1 MIYNKNIQI
10 IDENPSIKTDLKDNE
25 YFALMV
31 MDLDTPTDDRDWF
44 NAEKK
49 YVGLSCTSEK
59 RIYISKDWRKTHD
72 KWRGIDFNKRVGM
85 IKIVSRGRSA

>member
-10 IDENPSIKTDLKDNE
+10 IDENPSIKTDLKYNE

-49 YVGLSCTSEK
+49 YVGLSRCSNGD
-59 RIYISKDWRKTHD
+59 IYISKDWRKTDD
-72 KWRGIDFNKRVGM
+72 KWRGKSVL
-85 IKIVSRGRSA
+85 VSVQRPFECYEL

>member
-31 MDLDTPTDDRDWF
+31 IDLETPLTIVTGKQVF
-44 NAEKK
+44 A
-49 YVGLSCTSEK
+49 
-59 RIYISKDWRKTHD
+59 IS
-72 KWRGIDFNKRVGM
+72 
-85 IKIVSRGRSA
+85 

>member
-10 IDENPSIKTDLKDNE
+10 IDENPSIKTDLRFHNGNE

-31 MDLDTPTDDRDWF
+31 MDLETPTDDRDWF

-49 YVGLSCTSEK
+49 YVGLSCMSDK
-59 RIYISKDWRKTHD
+59 RIYISKDWRKTDD
-72 KWRGIDFNKRVGM
+72 KWRGKTVL
-85 IKIVSRGRSA
+85 VSVQNPSECYVL

>member
-44 NAEKK
+44 NAAKK
-49 YVGLSCTSEK
+49 YVGLCCMSDK
-59 RIYISKDWRKTHD
+59 RVYISKDWRKRED
-72 KWRGIDFNKRVGM
+72 KWRGKTVL
-85 IKIVSRGRSA
+85 VSVQRPFECYEL

>member
-10 IDENPSIKTDLKDNE
+10 IDENPSINTDLKDNE

-31 MDLDTPTDDRDWF
+31 IDWDTPTDDRDWF

-49 YVGLSCTSEK
+49 YVGLSCMSDK
-59 RIYISKDWRKTHD
+59 RIYISKDWRKTDD
-72 KWRGIDFNKRVGM
+72 KWRGKSVL
-85 IKIVSRGRSA
+85 VSVQDPSECYLL

>member
-31 MDLDTPTDDRDWF
+31 IDLETPTDRDWETKF
-44 NAEKK
+44 LQSHEN
-49 YVGLSCTSEK
+49 
-59 RIYISKDWRKTHD
+59 
-72 KWRGIDFNKRVGM
+72 
-85 IKIVSRGRSA
+85 

>member
-31 MDLDTPTDDRDWF
+31 MDLDTPIDDRDWF

-49 YVGLSCTSEK
+49 YVGLCCMSDK
-59 RIYISKDWRKTHD
+59 RVYISKDWRKRED
-72 KWRGIDFNKRVGM
+72 KWRGKTVL
-85 IKIVSRGRSA
+85 VSVQRPFECYEL

>member
-10 IDENPSIKTDLKDNE
+10 IDETPSIKTDLKDNE

-31 MDLDTPTDDRDWF
+31 MDLETPTDDRDWF

-49 YVGLSCTSEK
+49 YVGLSRCSK
-59 RIYISKDWRKTHD
+59 GDIYISKDWRKTD
-72 KWRGIDFNKRVGM
+72 D
-85 IKIVSRGRSA
+85 

>member
-31 MDLDTPTDDRDWF
+31 MDLDTPTDERDWF

-59 RIYISKDWRKTHD
+59 RIYISKDWRKTDD
-72 KWRGIDFNKRVGM
+72 KWRGKTVL
-85 IKIVSRGRSA
+85 VSVQDPSECYELWLT

>member
-1 MIYNKNIQI
+1 MIYNQNIEI
-10 IDENPSIKTDLKDNE
+10 IDENPSIKTDLKDSE

-49 YVGLSCTSEK
+49 YVGLCCMSDK
-59 RIYISKDWRKTHD
+59 RVYISKDWRKRED
-72 KWRGIDFNKRVGM
+72 KWRGKTVL
-85 IKIVSRGRSA
+85 VSVQDPSKCYVL